1 MKEFTFSTVGA
12 ATEVNHKYLVTFVK
26 GDDAIARYTLETPLT
41 WCELHQF
48 ILSRLKRT
56 GSIYDEYGIDVS
68 IVSMSTDEEFPRIG
82 LSGLEY
88 LISGKG
94 VQPKNVMVKFQG
106 KTYNV
111 SVDKYVKFLESL
123 K

>member
-1 MKEFTFSTVGA
+1 MLQQKFFTNART
-12 ATEVNHKYLVTFVK
+12 
-26 GDDAIARYTLETPLT
+26 IARYTLVTPLT
-41 WCELHQF
+41 WSELNQF
-48 ILSRLKRT
+48 VVSRLNRD
-56 GSIYDEYGIDVS
+56 GSIQDEYGIKVS
-68 IVSMSTDEEFPRIG
+68 CVAMDDADEEFPRIG
-82 LSGLEY
+82 LSGLVY